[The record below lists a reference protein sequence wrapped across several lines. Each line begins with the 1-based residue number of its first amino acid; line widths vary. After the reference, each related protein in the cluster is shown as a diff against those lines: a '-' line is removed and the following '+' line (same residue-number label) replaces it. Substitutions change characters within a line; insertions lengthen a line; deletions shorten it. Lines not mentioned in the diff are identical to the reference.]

1 MMYTV
6 SGTWPHYIVTGGTEP
21 PKCFNSTV
29 TVVKYLEQILQ
40 QGDTIN
46 WQVP

>member
-1 MMYTV
+1 MYTV

-21 PKCFNSTV
+21 KCFNSTV
-29 TVVKYLEQILQ
+29 TAVKYLEQILQ